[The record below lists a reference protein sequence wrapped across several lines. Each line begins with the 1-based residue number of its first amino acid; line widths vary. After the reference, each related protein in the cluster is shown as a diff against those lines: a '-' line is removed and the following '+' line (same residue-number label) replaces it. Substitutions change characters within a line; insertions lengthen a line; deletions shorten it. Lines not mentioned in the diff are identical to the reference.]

1 MRCYPIQKC
10 HLTPCALPLPT
21 TSCVYR
27 SVSDALA
34 GVPRPV
40 PAGLSRVGGR
50 AGRKGGG
57 GSPQPPARPGLRAAG
72 SPGSSRR
79 RSAAAD
85 TCARYIKRR
94 SSWRAAK
101 GESGANALLADR
113 WQLAR
118 SGGRGRDGLGDAVS
132 HLPGFL
138 FIFFIN
144 RFFFFF
150 FFLLCL
156 SLCNSGKN
164 ELSS

>member
-1 MRCYPIQKC
+1 MSFNPLRAP
-10 HLTPCALPLPT
+10 TPKYFVCL
-21 TSCVYR
+21 SI
-27 SVSDALA
+27 
-34 GVPRPV
+34 GV
-40 PAGLSRVGGR
+40 GR
-50 AGRKGGG
+50 ARRGPPPGTRGTEPGGGPGREEGRGGG

-138 FIFFIN
+138 FIC
-144 RFFFFF
+144 
-150 FFLLCL
+150 LLIA
-156 SLCNSGKN
+156 
-164 ELSS
+164 SSSSFCYVLVFVTLVRMS